1 MKTEK
6 MAYKTLKDEF
16 PIELTKSI
24 VRGTTKGLVSK
35 QAYDNGGILGALVS
49 TAIMDLGATA
59 LEKSYRNWEML
70 PNSGY
75 LSKINVKRGDK
86 ISIRVGGREESV
98 IIPQETKHGSLILV
112 SYLSDNNIGVDNVQ
126 Y

>member
-1 MKTEK
+1 
-6 MAYKTLKDEF
+6 
-16 PIELTKSI
+16 
-24 VRGTTKGLVSK
+24 
-35 QAYDNGGILGALVS
+35 
-49 TAIMDLGATA
+49 MDLGATA